1 MITKEEI
8 REGLLGFLGN
18 VFSIENT
25 SKGYAVAMPALMA
38 DGWQV
43 TFLVEQVAADTI
55 LLSDAGRTISWLE
68 MRGINS
74 QSDIVSSLFHE
85 KVLMFQAECP
95 DGVLKKLTTPQNL
108 FLDMQLFAELIASL
122 SHLIFRFNPSVA
134 NQRTAYQCVDELVV
148 GLGLPCDR
156 KAHLKAASGRDLVVD
171 FCVSRSGLPSRL
183 LQTVDA
189 RTKSEDLIEIW
200 GYRLNDIVDFY
211 QEVCAA
217 IIYNE
222 DFCHPKP
229 FLHEIMNS
237 RKGKLFPYH
246 RQDEIADFLKTA

>member
-1 MITKEEI
+1 MTKEEI

-148 GLGLPCDR
+148 GLGLPFDR

-171 FCVSRSGLPSRL
+171 FCVSRSGLPFRL
-183 LQTVDA
+183 LQTVDV
-189 RTKSEDLIEIW
+189 RTKSEDIIEIW
-200 GYRLNDIVDFY
+200 DTGLMILWISIKKFVLPLFTMKIF
-211 QEVCAA
+211 A
-217 IIYNE
+217 IRN
-222 DFCHPKP
+222 P
-229 FLHEIMNS
+229 FFMRS
-237 RKGKLFPYH
+237 
-246 RQDEIADFLKTA
+246 